1 MIKIS
6 KSVVAGIFV
15 RLRDLTR
22 IAQGVEEVID
32 TDRDTDYE
40 RWRELA
46 STTGRWNPSR
56 AQRVAAVIP
65 DGARVLD
72 LGAGSMVLKRHL
84 KTYCTYTPAD
94 IYDRGQGCIVVDL
107 NKYEFPDGCYDWVTM
122 VGLIEYLK
130 DPRWVLTR
138 AGQAAPRIIVSYNPT
153 NALWNFRSRRNTGWI
168 CHLSEERLIR
178 IVQQAGFKRT
188 VIVAPALEGEII
200 LLGERV
206 DPTTDQAIRQVSS
219 T

>member
-1 MIKIS
+1 MINLS
-6 KSVVAGIFV
+6 KSVVAAIF
-15 RLRDLTR
+15 RHYDAFRKARALD
-22 IAQGVEEVID
+22 EVID
-32 TDRDTDYE
+32 TDCDTDYE

-72 LGAGSMVLKRHL
+72 LGAGSMVLKNHL
-84 KTYCTYTPAD
+84 KPHCIYIPAD

-107 NKYEFPDGCYDWVTM
+107 NKFEFPDGRYDWVTM
-122 VGLIEYLK
+122 IGLIEYLK

-138 AGQAAPRIIVSYNPT
+138 AGQAAPRIITSYNPT
-153 NALWNFRSRRNTGWI
+153 NAVRNFGSRRNTGWI
-168 CHLSEERLIR
+168 CHLSEEEFVR
-178 IVQQAGFKRT
+178 IVHQAGFKRT
-188 VIVAPALEGEII
+188 IMVAPPVEGEII

-206 DPTTDQAIRQVSS
+206 GP
-219 T
+219 